1 MKSMNMKHAY
11 LPGLAL
17 LLPLLAHAAPDAA
30 NKDEVVAR
38 MGAVELK
45 ASDVRR
51 IIDLV
56 PDQLQDRVTPQSVDR
71 FVRIEITRR
80 ALLDEARKQGFDKR
94 NEVKIA
100 MERAQEQA
108 VVQSY
113 INSIARPPAGFP
125 SETELKA
132 AYEQFK
138 SRMLS
143 PRQYGVS
150 QIFFSSAVG
159 GDAKARSEAERVS
172 KETRR
177 KGADFAE
184 LAKKY
189 SDHKD
194 SGAKGGDMGLL
205 AEDKLLPEMRAA
217 LEGMK
222 KGEIGDPIKTAN
234 GYHILRLNEVK
245 EPAPMPL
252 DQVKDRLRA
261 TLRSQKAKQIEAA
274 YLDAMVAKSP
284 ITVNE
289 IAVGELAKEK

>member
-1 MKSMNMKHAY
+1 VTAA
-11 LPGLAL
+11 LAL
-17 LLPLLAHAAPDAA
+17 LLPMLVQAAPTSS
-30 NKDEVVAR
+30 DEVVAR

-45 ASDVRR
+45 ASEVRR

-56 PDQLQDRVTPQSVDR
+56 PDQLQDRVTPQSVER
-71 FVRIEITRR
+71 FVRVEITRR
-80 ALLDEARKQGFDKR
+80 ALLDEARKQGFDQR

-108 VVQSY
+108 VMQAY

-125 SETELKA
+125 SEAELKT

-143 PRQYGVS
+143 PRQYSVS

-159 GDAKARSEAERVS
+159 GDAKAKSEAERVS
-172 KETRR
+172 KETRK

-205 AEDKLLPEMRAA
+205 AEDKLIPEMRGPV
-217 LEGMK
+217 EGMK
-222 KGEIGDPIKTAN
+222 KGDVSDPVKTAS
-234 GYHILRLNEVK
+234 GYHILRLNEIK

-261 TLRSQKAKQIEAA
+261 TLRAQKAKQIEAA